1 MAKKRETKIN
11 TLKAFFLG
19 NIRLWFLRLASPC
32 MNLEIVGQTVSR
44 PVPIVPLLVDSFSGF
59 VLIRLSRDSTY
70 SSFELS
76 SQRLGD

>member
-19 NIRLWFLRLASPC
+19 NIRFWCFRWMSPC
-32 MNLEIVGQTVSR
+32 VNLEIVGQTVSR

-59 VLIRLSRDSTY
+59 VLILSEQA
-70 SSFELS
+70 FL
-76 SQRLGD
+76 LKLV